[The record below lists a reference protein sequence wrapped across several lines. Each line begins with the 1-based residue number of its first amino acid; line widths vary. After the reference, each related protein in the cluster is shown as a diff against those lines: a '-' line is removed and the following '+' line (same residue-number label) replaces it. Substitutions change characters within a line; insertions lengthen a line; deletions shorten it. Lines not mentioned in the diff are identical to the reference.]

1 MATAVNGQRYPRAES
16 GLLRGQ
22 KGNRLRHL
30 LHCARPAQCV
40 RGLGPLEEC
49 RVGLVVQPASPVD
62 VRDNDAGIDR
72 VDTDALRRQLQRDTS
87 CDLWSQYNV
96 LDPKR
101 KRFPMKYFTLSYT
114 FQADN
119 CNFPEIKKG
128 VFINSNET
136 VPVT

>member
-30 LHCARPAQCV
+30 LHGARPAQCV
-40 RGLGPLEEC
+40 SGLGPLEEC

-62 VRDNDAGIDR
+62 VRDNDAGVDR

-101 KRFPMKYFTLSYT
+101 KRLHMKYFTLS
-114 FQADN
+114 
-119 CNFPEIKKG
+119 
-128 VFINSNET
+128 
-136 VPVT
+136 